1 MLHNRSQIVLLLTF
15 LVFSLAVAAEDATEE
30 EPPQCSEPSQT
41 QTSSSDSED
50 DDDDDSGEEGLPI
63 EEEPPCVPPLE
74 FEPTE
79 ETDQANET
87 ESTDEAEPTQLSLDE
102 SDEHSTDLVARPG
115 T

>member
-1 MLHNRSQIVLLLTF
+1 MGESSRHK
-15 LVFSLAVAAEDATEE
+15 
-30 EPPQCSEPSQT
+30 PPLCSEPLQT
-41 QTSSSDSED
+41 QTASSDSED

-79 ETDQANET
+79 ETEQANKT
-87 ESTDEAEPTQLSLDE
+87 ESTDAAEPTQLSLDE

>member
-1 MLHNRSQIVLLLTF
+1 MLRDRFQIVLLLTF
-15 LVFSLAVAAEDATEE
+15 LVFSLALAAENATEE
-30 EPPQCSEPSQT
+30 EPPLCSKPSQT

-50 DDDDDSGEEGLPI
+50 DDDDDEGEGLPI

-79 ETDQANET
+79 ETEQTNET

-102 SDEHSTDLVARPG
+102 SNEHSDNETAHAG